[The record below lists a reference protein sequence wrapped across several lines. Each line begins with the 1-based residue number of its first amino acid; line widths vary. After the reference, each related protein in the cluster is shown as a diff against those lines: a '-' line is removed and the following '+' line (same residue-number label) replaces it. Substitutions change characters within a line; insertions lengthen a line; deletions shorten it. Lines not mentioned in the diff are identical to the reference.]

1 MISSL
6 CKTAACLLMQFPFG
20 TAHEMVDDLHVFQTP
35 TEVVYVCEQFDHFYE
50 CLPINGTAFIYTP
63 YH

>member
-1 MISSL
+1 
-6 CKTAACLLMQFPFG
+6 MQFPFG